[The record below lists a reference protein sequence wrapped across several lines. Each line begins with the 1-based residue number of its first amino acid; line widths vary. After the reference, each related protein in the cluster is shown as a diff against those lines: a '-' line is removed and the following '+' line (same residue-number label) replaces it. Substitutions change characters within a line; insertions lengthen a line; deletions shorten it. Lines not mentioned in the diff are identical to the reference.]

1 MQFGARAAV
10 NYARLSL
17 ALHLSTPLR
26 RTDHILY
33 CAPCNKLEMFAL
45 QQGETSRDIAT
56 RKDLNEILQILNSP
70 ASAQPSGSPEKI
82 IRSSTKKTRD
92 KGKKREKI
100 ESGTSSKDS
109 ASRPK
114 DRKKVGFLYPKI

>member
-1 MQFGARAAV
+1 
-10 NYARLSL
+10 
-17 ALHLSTPLR
+17 
-26 RTDHILY
+26 
-33 CAPCNKLEMFAL
+33 MFAL

-70 ASAQPSGSPEKI
+70 AAALLPTGSPDK
-82 IRSSTKKTRD
+82 IRSSTKKTRE

-114 DRKKVGFLYPKI
+114 ERKKVGNFLFSFTKNNIM